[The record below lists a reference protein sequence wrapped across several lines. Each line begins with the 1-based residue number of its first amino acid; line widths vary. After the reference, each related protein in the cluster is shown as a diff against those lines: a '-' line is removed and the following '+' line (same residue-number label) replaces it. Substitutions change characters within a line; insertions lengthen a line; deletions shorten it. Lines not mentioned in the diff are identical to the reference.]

1 MTTSRDREDMAGG
14 PVGTV
19 MELAPEVP
27 VTTDIE
33 RRAIAW
39 ISPYS
44 QSRHLIRARDWLV
57 YLDHSAPL
65 EARLAVVTHDI
76 ERMFPNGPTID
87 KATCRW
93 DDPHYLYA
101 HASRSAEIVGVWLH
115 SQAAA
120 DRPAV
125 AHLAVTDVAHHRLK
139 QLHSQDGATDELSL
153 SEVQRLITLH
163 EFGGIDGA
171 DLVQAADS
179 LSFLETLQDVVRGWV
194 TGGECD
200 VRQARAKHR
209 YMAERIRL
217 SAAKRYAEPLL
228 EQALASLED
237 LQG

>member
-1 MTTSRDREDMAGG
+1 MTTSHHRYDMEGG
-14 PVGTV
+14 PVTTV
-19 MELAPEVP
+19 MALAPEVP

-39 ISPYS
+39 IGPYS
-44 QSRHLIRARDWLV
+44 QSAHLMRARDWLV
-57 YLDHSAPL
+57 HLDHSAPL

-76 ERMFPNGPTID
+76 ERMFPNGPRLD
-87 KATCRW
+87 KATGRW

-101 HASRSAEIVGVWLH
+101 HASRSAEVVGVWLH
-115 SQAAA
+115 SQ
-120 DRPAV
+120 
-125 AHLAVTDVAHHRLK
+125 
-139 QLHSQDGATDELSL
+139 DGCKDEVSL

-179 LSFLETLQDVVRGWV
+179 LSFLETLRDVVRSWV

-200 VRQARAKHR
+200 VRQARAKHS

-217 SAAKRYAEPLL
+217 PAARRFAEPLL
-228 EQALASLED
+228 EQALASLEG

>member
-1 MTTSRDREDMAGG
+1 MTTPHDREDTGGG
-14 PVGTV
+14 PVSTV

-39 ISPYS
+39 ITPYS
-44 QSRHLIRARDWLV
+44 QSTHLIRARDWLV
-57 YLDHSAPL
+57 CLDHSAPL

-101 HASRSAEIVGVWLH
+101 HASRSAEIVGVW
-115 SQAAA
+115 
-120 DRPAV
+120 
-125 AHLAVTDVAHHRLK
+125 
-139 QLHSQDGATDELSL
+139 LHSQDGATDELSL

-217 SAAKRYAEPLL
+217 PAAKRCAEPLL